1 MYNRPVTPKNLK
13 IQNTLTGK
21 KEVFKPLNPNKVT
34 IYCCGPTVQGYTHV
48 GNARAALTLDL
59 VSRVLKYLGYT
70 IEVARNFTDV
80 DDKIIASA
88 IREKKTS
95 QEISEF
101 YIAAYLKDVSGL
113 GTLLPNHMPKV
124 TESMEAIVE
133 FISDLEKKGI
143 AYKAQTQ
150 IGTDVFFSV
159 EKFPRYG
166 CLSHR
171 KIEEMVAGSRIEVE
185 EAKRHPAD
193 FALWKAAKPNEPSWP
208 SPWGAGRPGW
218 HIECS
223 AMIYK
228 IFGKSI
234 DIHMGGIDL
243 LFPHHENE
251 IAQSEARNAAPL
263 ANYWIHNGLLELGHE
278 KMSKS
283 VGNIVPTKVFLENR
297 HAEVL
302 RLLFLQQHY
311 RSPLDFSGE
320 NIDRAEALLERLYHC
335 KKMSLK
341 ASSSPQKLSSEWEKK
356 VDDSLSDDF
365 NTAKILGQILSE
377 ARICFREDSHETWG
391 RWSAFLP
398 LLNDVFGLLKDE
410 PELFLQ
416 TNHDRKLKRLGITEV
431 EAQRVTDCLKERE
444 KLRAEKKF
452 QESDALRHQLE
463 SEGYLVMDGPDGSS
477 WTKK

>member
-1 MYNRPVTPKNLK
+1 MPKILK

-21 KEVFKPLNPNKVT
+21 KETFKPLNPDKVM

-59 VSRVLKYLGYT
+59 VSRVLNYLGYK

-88 IREKKTS
+88 VRENKTA
-95 QEISEF
+95 QEVSEF
-101 YIAAYLKDVSGL
+101 YIEAYLKDVKSL
-113 GTLLPNHMPKV
+113 GALLPHHMPKV
-124 TESMEAIVE
+124 TESMEAIIE
-133 FISDLEKKGI
+133 FIADLETKGI

-171 KIEEMVAGSRIEVE
+171 KVEEMVAGSRIEVE

-193 FALWKAAKPNEPSWP
+193 FALWKAAKPGEPSWP
-208 SPWGAGRPGW
+208 SPWGQGRPGW

-223 AMIYK
+223 AMIQK
-228 IFGKSI
+228 IFGKTI

-251 IAQSEARNAAPL
+251 IAQSEARHETAL

-283 VGNIVPTKVFLENR
+283 LGNIVTTRKFLESR
-297 HAEVL
+297 HPEVL

-311 RSPLDFSGE
+311 RSPLDFSDE

-335 KKMSLK
+335 KKLALK
-341 ASSSPQKLSSEWEKK
+341 AAGKAQEMTDEWKQKAE
-356 VDDSLSDDF
+356 DSISDDF
-365 NTAKILGQILSE
+365 NTAKILGLILSE
-377 ARICFREDSHETWG
+377 ARSCFRLDSHESWS

-398 LLNDVFGLLKDE
+398 FMNDVFGLLRDE
-410 PELFLQ
+410 PDSFLKA
-416 TNHDRKLKRLGITEV
+416 NHERKLRRLGITEA
-431 EAQRVTDCLKERE
+431 EAQKVSDRLKERE

-452 QESDALRHQLE
+452 QESDAVRAELE
-463 SEGYLVMDGPDGSS
+463 SQGFVIMDGPDGSS
-477 WTKK
+477 WTKR